1 MSRNHKQFRKI
12 ISPGTFTSKWSRADA
27 RNNYLKNHKPHLV
40 VLFRDVF
47 YNACFEEL
55 YLGNAE

>member
-1 MSRNHKQFRKI
+1 MNEIINNLEKSFHKDIYKQMVC
-12 ISPGTFTSKWSRADA
+12 ADA